1 MKPIAYHSTSSQT
14 ATQGQR
20 IFSALVLAGI
30 LSLGSSF
37 TILETAVANPQT
49 LPQSSTETVKSI
61 GDAIARSPDLGLT
74 EIAQTPQDT
83 RTNRLPAQV
92 ARAVRQDLSARTRI
106 APGKLRITQSSRQT
120 WPDGCLGIAER
131 DRICTQ
137 ALVPGWRVVVSD
149 GNKTW
154 VYRTNNTGGTLR
166 LEDRSVSINLPKS
179 IEEVVSQ
186 RTATGNLKN
195 MPIPASE
202 LPPPLDRGVVFQTT
216 SSGGIAGRTYQTTLL
231 NDGRLMRIRIG
242 DANDSERSVRQISPQ
257 QLRQFQR
264 LLQRQSLAR
273 FNALSY
279 PAPSGAA
286 DFITVTMTSSAG
298 TIRYADIVQ
307 NRLPQPLQQVIQS
320 WNQISRG

>member
-1 MKPIAYHSTSSQT
+1 MKPIAYRSTASIT
-14 ATQGQR
+14 TTKPQR

-30 LSLGSSF
+30 LSLGSSL
-37 TILETAVANPQT
+37 TILETAVADPQT
-49 LPQSSTETVKSI
+49 LPQSTSETIKGI
-61 GDAIARSPDLGLT
+61 GEA
-74 EIAQTPQDT
+74 IAQTPQDT

-106 APGKLRITQSSRQT
+106 APGKLTITRYSRQT
-120 WPDGCLGIAER
+120 WPDGCLGVAEP

-137 ALVPGWRVVVSD
+137 ALVEGWRVVVSD
-149 GNKTW
+149 GSKTW
-154 VYRTNNTGGTLR
+154 VYHTNNTGRTLR
-166 LEDRSVSINLPKS
+166 LVDRPVSINLPKS
-179 IEEVVSQ
+179 IEQVVSQ
-186 RTATGNLKN
+186 RTATGNLRPV
-195 MPIPASE
+195 PIPASE
-202 LPPPLDRGVVFQTT
+202 LPPPLDRGVVFQAT

-231 NDGRLMRIRIG
+231 NDGRLMRVRIG
-242 DANDSERSVRQISPQ
+242 DANDSERSVRQISRQ

-298 TIRYADIVQ
+298 TTRYADIVQ
-307 NRLPQPLQQVIQS
+307 NSLPQPLQQLVQA
-320 WNQISRG
+320 WNQLAASAQ